1 MNMKQLVS
9 LWYGGIIIAAIIGI
23 KAFDGSSSPMA
34 SEERKLLIAGVDAG
48 YVDQT
53 LCAGCHTAIAE
64 RYSHTGMGRSFFRLR
79 PENRVEDFAKNNALY
94 HKLSDR
100 HYLVYQ
106 QNGIF
111 YQRRHQIDFNG
122 REFNIVEKEIHFVIG
137 SGNHARSY
145 LHRTPQGRLVQL
157 PLSWYADKGGYW
169 EMSPGY
175 NRPDHMGFRRE
186 VNHECMSCHNGY
198 PEIEPGS
205 DSFGSR
211 PIFPGK
217 IPEGIDCS
225 RCHGPGRDH
234 ILALQRGESAEM
246 VRRSIVNPARL
257 SAERQLEV
265 CMQCHLETTSR
276 PLPHALWRY
285 HSGRFSY
292 RPGEPL
298 ENYILHFDHSPGTG
312 YDAKFEVVNSVYRL
326 RKSACFRESN
336 GAMTCTTCHNAHD
349 VPRGERAARHYV
361 QVCQT
366 CHGEALG
373 RLIEDKRHPES
384 QQCLPCHMPKR
395 RTEDVV
401 HVVMTDHN
409 IQRWK
414 PDRNPMASLQE
425 VHDDEENPYQGEVVL
440 YYPPELPRTPVNELY
455 LAVAQ
460 VKDRANLGDGI
471 RRLERAIRRHRPE
484 RGEFYFELAEAYRNT
499 EQIERAITMYEAALD
514 HKPGFLPALA
524 NLGLALSTSDHLL
537 RAVEVLG
544 TASSI
549 APNDYGVLNTLGEA
563 YYRLGRLD
571 ESIVTLRK
579 AVIVNPDWAEAY
591 INLGAALLARG
602 ERPAAELQF
611 RSAVQVQ
618 PDFADAHHNLANVL
632 PPEGDFHEA
641 KYHFEKAIQFAPN
654 RTATRH
660 KYAMALMKKGLLDEA
675 QWQLEAALRVD
686 SKLADVQ
693 NNLGTLLAKKGDLEG
708 AIQHYNFAI
717 SANPKFAMAHFN
729 LGVAFTKQGKH
740 SDAKKH
746 LLAAV
751 EWDSGHF
758 KAHFKLGEVLA
769 LEGQRAQAI
778 FHFNQ
783 AARSP
788 DSAIRNAAIESLD
801 ALAPGPL
808 KTTESSP

>member
-1 MNMKQLVS
+1 MR
-9 LWYGGIIIAAIIGI
+9 
-23 KAFDGSSSPMA
+23 KAVYALCCGALLLFSTAGKEWISAQTPERGMRTSPKE
-34 SEERKLLIAGVDAG
+34 SQQRKLLTAGVDAG
-48 YVDQT
+48 YVDHS
-53 LCAGCHTAIAE
+53 LCTGCHTAIAKK
-64 RYSHTGMGRSFFRLR
+64 YSHTGMARSFSRLL
-79 PENRVEDFAKNNALY
+79 PENTVADFTRNNALY
-94 HKLSDR
+94 HNSSDR
-100 HYLVYQ
+100 HYFAYQ
-106 QNGIF
+106 QDGRF

-145 LHRTPQGRLVQL
+145 LHRTPRGQLVQL
-157 PLSWYADKGGYW
+157 PLSWYVDKGGYW

-186 VNHECMSCHNGY
+186 INHECMACHNGY

-205 DSFGSR
+205 DSFGSP
-211 PIFPGK
+211 PIFPGE
-217 IPEGIDCS
+217 IPEGIDCQ

-234 ILALQRGESAEM
+234 MLALQRGKSAET

-257 SAERQLEV
+257 STERQLEV

-285 HSGRFSY
+285 HRGLFSY

-298 ENYILHFDHSPGTG
+298 ESYILHLDHSPGSG
-312 YDAKFEVVNSVYRL
+312 YDDKFEVVNSVYRL
-326 RKSACFRESN
+326 RKSACFRGSN

-349 VPRGERAARHYV
+349 APRGVWAAEHYV
-361 QVCQT
+361 QACRT
-366 CHGEALG
+366 CHQEALG

-395 RTEDVV
+395 RTEDAV
-401 HVVMTDHN
+401 HVAMTDHN

-414 PDRNPMASLQE
+414 PDRDSVASLHE
-425 VHDDEENPYQGEVVL
+425 VHEDEESPYQGEVVL
-440 YYPPELPRTPVNELY
+440 YYPPKLPSTPENELY

-460 VKDRANLGDGI
+460 VKDHANLGDGI
-471 RRLERAIRRHRPE
+471 LRLARAIRRHRPE
-484 RGEFYFELAEAYRNT
+484 RGEFYFEIAEAYRNT
-499 EQIERAITMYEAALD
+499 GQIERAITMYEAALD

-537 RAVEVLG
+537 RAVEVLD

-549 APNDYGVLNTLGEA
+549 APNNYGVRNTLGEA

-571 ESIVTLRK
+571 ESITTLRK
-579 AVIVNPDWAEAY
+579 AVTVNPDWAEAY

-611 RSAVQVQ
+611 RHAIRAQ

-632 PPEGDFHEA
+632 LPDGDFREA

-654 RTATRH
+654 RTTTRQ

-675 QWQLEAALRVD
+675 QSQLEAALQVD
-686 SKLADVQ
+686 SDLAEVQ
-693 NNLGTLLAKKGDLEG
+693 NNLGTLLAKKGDLER
-708 AIQHYNFAI
+708 AIQHFHLAI

-729 LGVAFTKQGKH
+729 LGVAFTRQGKQ
-740 SDAKKH
+740 SAAKRH
-746 LLAAV
+746 FLAVV
-751 EWDSGHF
+751 EWNPDHF

-778 FHFNQ
+778 FHFNE
-783 AARSP
+783 AVRDP

-801 ALAPGPL
+801 ALAEGRGP
-808 KTTESSP
+808 